1 MAEQGEAHLGEEQNQ
16 NLAQRMIALPRLE
29 ERYIVPPEIP
39 NVRDQGLLGD
49 ILQED
54 EEEEEDEED
63 EEMDE
68 QDDEMDEQDD
78 QMREEIWRQ
87 ARQQVGQVV
96 QNGVLQRPDAPN
108 RRPPIDPYSH
118 IFEKARGIFRARE
131 YTERCEICNQDIVR
145 TEFLDHLKP
154 CAQQNGKDVKE
165 THIPEYR
172 FLSTNYML
180 DQKMFEIRDKL
191 EIKFLE
197 VLWNK
202 ENVDTMNCILCRTF
216 EEHMNGDCMPD
227 YQKQAFFHYMDGMLN
242 MHMFYYEHLMEL
254 KKERGEEEIR
264 QAHENGFERM
274 KAEVDQRFPGD
285 NVIAEDN
292 RQREYREFQERV
304 AEANQKEIREYWVRK
319 NEQSRSQWE
328 FKKRQV
334 EAIARRE
341 AELIH
346 EYLKSN
352 NRRKDLDKVIEY
364 RKILRDQGWE
374 AAEEFD
380 RATFPTPQNV
390 PDARNEETR
399 IWLREIVRRQ
409 REGLI

>member
-1 MAEQGEAHLGEEQNQ
+1 MAEQEEARLAEEKNQ

-29 ERYIVPPEIP
+29 QRHMVPPEIP
-39 NVRDQGLLGD
+39 NVRDQALLDD

-54 EEEEEDEED
+54 EEEEEEEEEIDEED
-63 EEMDE
+63 DEIDE
-68 QDDEMDEQDD
+68 QDDA
-78 QMREEIWRQ
+78 QMIEEIWRQ
-87 ARQQVGQVV
+87 ARQQVVQAL
-96 QNGVLQRPDAPN
+96 QNGAPQHPEAPN

-118 IFEKARGIFRARE
+118 IFEKARSIFRARE

-145 TEFLDHLKP
+145 TEYLDHLKP
-154 CAQQNGKDVKE
+154 CAQQNGKYVKE

-172 FLSTNYML
+172 FLCTNYML

-197 VLWNK
+197 VLWDK

-216 EEHMNGDCMPD
+216 QEHMNGDCMPD

-242 MHMFYYEHLMEL
+242 LHMFYYEHLMEL
-254 KKERGEEEIR
+254 KKERGDEEIR
-264 QAHENGFERM
+264 RAHENEFEKM

-292 RQREYREFQERV
+292 RQREYRAFQDRV
-304 AEANQKEIREYWVRK
+304 AETNAKEIRENWVRK
-319 NEQSRSQWE
+319 NQQSRSQWE
-328 FKKRQV
+328 FKKEQV

-341 AELIH
+341 AGLIA

-390 PDARNEETR
+390 PDARNEETMT
-399 IWLREIVRRQ
+399 WLWEIVRRQ
-409 REGLI
+409 MEGLI